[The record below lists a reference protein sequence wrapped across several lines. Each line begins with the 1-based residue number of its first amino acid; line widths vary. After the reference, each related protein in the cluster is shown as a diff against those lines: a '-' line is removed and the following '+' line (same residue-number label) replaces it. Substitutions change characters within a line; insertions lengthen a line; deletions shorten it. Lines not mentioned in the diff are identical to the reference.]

1 MEFDLRKPYCYYFNE
16 ICKIPHGSYHE
27 KAISDYVVS
36 FAKEHHLRYV
46 QDAMWNVVIYK
57 DASDGYY
64 DYSVYGTVYST
75 AGFEE
80 LNGNIDTSNMVLLE
94 IGKMYV
100 KPAIESVIYYESD
113 EQTIIYNGNN

>member
-1 MEFDLRKPYCYYFNE
+1 MEFDLTKPYCYYFNE

-57 DASDGYY
+57 DAADGYRDY
-64 DYSVYGTVYST
+64 DSGGRFGRDPGPLALSALCYRSGCG
-75 AGFEE
+75 GF
-80 LNGNIDTSNMVLLE
+80 G
-94 IGKMYV
+94 G
-100 KPAIESVIYYESD
+100 
-113 EQTIIYNGNN
+113 